1 MTDNLLPSPLPKEG
15 GDFGSRGS
23 QAVAVPAL
31 GRPGGGAEPIL
42 RTADLTKRFGGLT
55 AVDRVSLDLHLG
67 EVHAVIGPNG
77 AGKSTLTNLLSGD
90 LPPTSGTVR
99 FDGHDIAGMRS
110 DRISRLGV
118 GRSYQKTNIFL
129 PFTVFE
135 NCRLAAQSRTPHAWR
150 VFRCALGFGEI
161 NRRAEAAME
170 AAGLAHRRDRVAA
183 TLSHGE
189 QRQLEI
195 AMCLATQP
203 RVLLLDEPLAGMGPH
218 ESHRMV
224 ELIRQLTA
232 EHAIML
238 IEHDMDAVFA
248 VAHRLTVM
256 VNGEVIESG
265 APEAVRASPAVQ
277 LAYLGGEELLHA

>member
-1 MTDNLLPSPLPKEG
+1 MSG
-15 GDFGSRGS
+15 
-23 QAVAVPAL
+23 
-31 GRPGGGAEPIL
+31 PIL
-42 RTADLTKRFGGLT
+42 RTQELTKRFGGLV
-55 AVDRVSLDLHLG
+55 AVSKVSLELHVG

-90 LPPTSGTVR
+90 LPPTSGTVQLEGR
-99 FDGHDIAGMRS
+99 DIAGMRS

-135 NCRLAAQSRTPHAWR
+135 NCRLAAQSRAPRPWR
-150 VFRCALGFGEI
+150 VFGNALGFADI
-161 NRRAEAAME
+161 NRQAEAAME

-203 RVLLLDEPLAGMGPH
+203 RLLLLDEPLAGMGPH

-224 ELIRQLTA
+224 ELIRKLS
-232 EHAIML
+232 EGHAIML

-265 APEAVRASPAVQ
+265 TPEAVRNSPAVQ
-277 LAYLGGEELLHA
+277 LAYLGGEDNLHG